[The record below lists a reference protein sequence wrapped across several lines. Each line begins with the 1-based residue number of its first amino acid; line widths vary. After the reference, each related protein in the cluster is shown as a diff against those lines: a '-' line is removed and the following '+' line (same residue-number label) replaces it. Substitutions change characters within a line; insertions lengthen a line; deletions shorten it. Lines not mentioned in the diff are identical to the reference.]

1 MQASRLSDLP
11 AFQPE
16 AFAVSYKLNLKYPMQ
31 EEIYKV
37 QLENIFEGPM
47 DLLVHLI
54 KKNELDI
61 YDIPVAMVTEQYLQY
76 LEWIKIMNIDYAG
89 DFIVMAST
97 LAQIK
102 SRMLLPAS
110 AEEDEDDP
118 RHEIVKP
125 LLEYLQMKSAA
136 EQLSEREL
144 LGEET
149 FLRGRDRREFLEI
162 EHEEYIQV
170 GLFELID
177 AFQKILEKIPGDQRM
192 EFTADKISVKER
204 ITQITDILEAK
215 GSTTFIE
222 LFSENPDKSEVIVTF
237 LAILEMVKLALIR
250 IVQHTQTGVMRLFYL

>member
-1 MQASRLSDLP
+1 
-11 AFQPE
+11 
-16 AFAVSYKLNLKYPMQ
+16 MQ

-37 QLENIFEGPM
+37 HLENIFEGPM

-61 YDIPVAMVTEQYLQY
+61 YDIPIALVTEHYLQY

-102 SRMLLPAS
+102 SRMLLPVS
-110 AEEDEDDP
+110 AEEEDEDDP

-136 EQLSEREL
+136 EQLSERDL

-149 FLRGRDRREFLEI
+149 FLRGRDRQEFLEI
-162 EHEEYIQV
+162 HQEEYIQV

-204 ITQITDILEAK
+204 ITQITDILEAR

>member
-1 MQASRLSDLP
+1 
-11 AFQPE
+11 
-16 AFAVSYKLNLKYPMQ
+16 MQ
-31 EEIYKV
+31 EEIYRVK
-37 QLENIFEGPM
+37 LENIFEGPM

-61 YDIPVAMVTEQYLQY
+61 YDIPIALVTEQYLQY
-76 LEWIKIMNIDYAG
+76 LEWLKIMNIDYAG

-110 AEEDEDDP
+110 AEDEDEDDP

-136 EQLSEREL
+136 EQLSERHL

-149 FLRGRDRREFLEI
+149 FLRGRDQKEFLEI
-162 EHEEYIQV
+162 QQGEYIQV
-170 GLFELID
+170 SLFELID
-177 AFQKILEKIPGDQRM
+177 AFQKILEKIPSDQRM
-192 EFTADKISVKER
+192 EFSADKISVKER
-204 ITQITDILEAK
+204 ITQITDMLEAK
-215 GSTTFIE
+215 GSLTFIE
-222 LFSENPDKSEVIVTF
+222 LFSDNPDKGEVIVTF

>member
-1 MQASRLSDLP
+1 
-11 AFQPE
+11 
-16 AFAVSYKLNLKYPMQ
+16 MQ

-61 YDIPVAMVTEQYLQY
+61 YDIPIALVTEQYLQY
-76 LEWIKIMNIDYAG
+76 LEWMKIMNIDFAG

-110 AEEDEDDP
+110 ADEEDEDDP
-118 RHEIVKP
+118 RHEIIKP

-136 EQLSEREL
+136 EQLSERHL

-149 FLRGRDRREFLEI
+149 FLRGRDRQEFLAI
-162 EHEEYIQV
+162 QQEEYIQV

-177 AFQKILEKIPGDQRM
+177 AFQKILEKIPDDQRM
-192 EFTADKISVKER
+192 EFTPDKISVKEK
-204 ITQITDILEAK
+204 ITQITDLLEAK

-222 LFSENPDKSEVIVTF
+222 LFSENPDKSEIIVTF
-237 LAILEMVKLALIR
+237 LAILEMVRLALIR
-250 IVQHTQTGVMRLFYL
+250 IVQHAQTGVMRLFYL

>member
-1 MQASRLSDLP
+1 
-11 AFQPE
+11 
-16 AFAVSYKLNLKYPMQ
+16 MQ

-61 YDIPVAMVTEQYLQY
+61 YDIPIALVTEQYLQY
-76 LEWIKIMNIDYAG
+76 LEWMKIMNIDFAG

-110 AEEDEDDP
+110 DDEDEEDDP
-118 RHEIVKP
+118 RHEIIKP
-125 LLEYLQMKSAA
+125 LVEYLQMKSAA
-136 EQLSEREL
+136 EQLSERHL

-149 FLRGRDRREFLEI
+149 FVRSSDPKEFLTGQED
-162 EHEEYIQV
+162 EYIKV

-177 AFQKILEKIPGDQRM
+177 AFQTILAKIPGDLQM
-192 EFTADKISVKER
+192 EFTPDKISVKER
-204 ITQITDILEAK
+204 ITQITDILEDK
-215 GSTTFIE
+215 GSVTFDQ
-222 LFSENPDKSEVIVTF
+222 LFSEHPDKNEVIVTF
-237 LAILEMVKLALIR
+237 LAVLEMVKLALVR
-250 IVQHTQTGVMRLFYL
+250 IAQHAQTGVIRLFYV

>member
-1 MQASRLSDLP
+1 
-11 AFQPE
+11 
-16 AFAVSYKLNLKYPMQ
+16 MQ
-31 EEIYKV
+31 EDIYRV

-61 YDIPVAMVTEQYLQY
+61 YDIPIAKVTEQYLQY
-76 LEWIKIMNIDYAG
+76 LEWMKILNIDTAG

-97 LAQIK
+97 LAHIK

-110 AEEDEDDP
+110 EDEMDEDDP
-118 RHEIVKP
+118 RQELIRP

-136 EQLSEREL
+136 EQLAERHI
-144 LGEET
+144 LGEKT
-149 FLRGRDRREFLEI
+149 FVRSLDHKEFLEI
-162 EHEEYIQV
+162 DQQPYIKV

-177 AFQKILEKIPGDQRM
+177 AFQKILEKIPGDQRI

-215 GSTTFIE
+215 GSATFE
-222 LFSENPDKSEVIVTF
+222 ALFSESPEKSEVIVTF

-250 IVQHTQTGVMRLFYL
+250 IVQHAQTGVMRLFYV

>member
-1 MQASRLSDLP
+1 
-11 AFQPE
+11 
-16 AFAVSYKLNLKYPMQ
+16 MQ
-31 EEIYKV
+31 EEIYQV

-61 YDIPVAMVTEQYLQY
+61 YDIPIALVTEQYLQY
-76 LEWIKIMNIDYAG
+76 VEWMKIMNIDFAG
-89 DFIVMAST
+89 EFIVMAST

-110 AEEDEDDP
+110 ADEEDEDDP
-118 RHEIVKP
+118 RQEIVKP
-125 LLEYLQMKSAA
+125 LMEYLQMKSAA
-136 EQLSEREL
+136 EQLSERHL

-149 FLRGRDRREFLEI
+149 FIRSTDSQEFLADQDEP
-162 EHEEYIQV
+162 YIKV

-177 AFQKILEKIPGDQRM
+177 AFQKILAKIPDDLQM
-192 EFTADKISVKER
+192 EFTPDKISVKEK

-215 GSTTFIE
+215 SSVTFDQ
-222 LFSENPDKSEVIVTF
+222 LFSEQPDKSEVVVTF

-250 IVQHTQTGVMRLFYL
+250 IAQHAQTGLLRLFYV

>member
-1 MQASRLSDLP
+1 MP
-11 AFQPE
+11 P
-16 AFAVSYKLNLKYPMQ
+16 VWNNGMP

-61 YDIPVAMVTEQYLQY
+61 YDIPIALVTEQYLQY
-76 LEWIKIMNIDYAG
+76 LEWMKIMNIDFAG
-89 DFIVMAST
+89 DFIVMASS

-110 AEEDEDDP
+110 ADEEDEDDP
-118 RHEIVKP
+118 RHEIIKP

-136 EQLSEREL
+136 EQLSERHL

-149 FLRGRDRREFLEI
+149 FLRGRDRQEFLAI
-162 EHEEYIQV
+162 QQEEYIQV

-177 AFQKILEKIPGDQRM
+177 AFQKILEKIPDDQRM
-192 EFTADKISVKER
+192 EFTPDKISVKEK
-204 ITQITDILEAK
+204 ITQIADLLEAK

-222 LFSENPDKSEVIVTF
+222 LFSENPDKSEIIVTF
-237 LAILEMVKLALIR
+237 LAILEMVRLALIR
-250 IVQHTQTGVMRLFYL
+250 IVQHAQTGVMRLFYL